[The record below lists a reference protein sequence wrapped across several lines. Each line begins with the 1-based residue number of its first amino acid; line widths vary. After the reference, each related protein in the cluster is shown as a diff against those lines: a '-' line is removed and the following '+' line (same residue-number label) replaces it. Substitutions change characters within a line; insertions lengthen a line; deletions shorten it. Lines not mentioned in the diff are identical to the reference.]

1 MSLMDRIDENSKVPK
16 YQQVVNNI
24 IADIEDGKLKYSQKI
39 PSINETSERY
49 YLSRDTV
56 EKAYIELKKRGI
68 ITSVRGKGYYVAS
81 VETSHKIKIL
91 LVLNKLSQHKK
102 TVYYS
107 FVNHL
112 SEKAQVDLKIY
123 HYSIDSFKQIID
135 NSLGDY
141 DFYVVMPH
149 FSGSQEGLVEILSQ
163 IPSDKL
169 LMLDK
174 APEGLRGN
182 YACVYQDF
190 ERDILDVLR
199 DASELFDKYHK
210 LYLVFPRSSI
220 HPIEIVKGFIIFC
233 KIIEKDYKII
243 DDINQEYIQTGEA
256 YIVIEETDLVDLIKK
271 TRQHNLRIGEDIG
284 LISYNES
291 PLKEVLEDG
300 ITVIST
306 DFEKMGET
314 AAKMIMEKKKQ
325 KIRNPFQLIRRK
337 SI

>member
-1 MSLMDRIDENSKVPK
+1 MNHSLK
-16 YQQVVNNI
+16 
-24 IADIEDGKLKYSQKI
+24 
-39 PSINETSERY
+39 
-49 YLSRDTV
+49 
-56 EKAYIELKKRGI
+56 
-68 ITSVRGKGYYVAS
+68 
-81 VETSHKIKIL
+81 
-91 LVLNKLSQHKK
+91 
-102 TVYYS
+102 
-107 FVNHL
+107 
-112 SEKAQVDLKIY
+112 
-123 HYSIDSFKQIID
+123 
-135 NSLGDY
+135 
-141 DFYVVMPH
+141 
-149 FSGSQEGLVEILSQ
+149 
-163 IPSDKL
+163 
-169 LMLDK
+169 
-174 APEGLRGN
+174 GN

-199 DASELFDKYHK
+199 DAADLFAKYHK

-243 DDINQEYIQTGEA
+243 DDINKEYIQTGEA

-271 TRQHNLRIGEDIG
+271 TREHNLRIGEDIG
-284 LISYNES
+284 LISYNET

-325 KIRNPFQLIRRK
+325 KVRNPFQLIRRK